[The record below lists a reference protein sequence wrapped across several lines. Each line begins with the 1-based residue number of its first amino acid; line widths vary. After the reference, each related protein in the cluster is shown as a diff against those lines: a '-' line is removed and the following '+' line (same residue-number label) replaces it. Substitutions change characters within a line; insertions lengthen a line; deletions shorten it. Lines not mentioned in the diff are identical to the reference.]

1 MEIKDEFNWQ
11 KQHFILFKQGFLLLL
26 LSLQTFGTVTAQP
39 ITGDVKPCLTKTCP
53 NGGIV
58 CVCNA
63 TYCDLLPSS
72 VVEGMVGHDGA
83 AVIYSS
89 MSGARWQTSRQPFGQ
104 QTSQCRLSL
113 SYFQFFSKNVV
124 YKYSKIVFLLCLLCT
139 VFNIFNLT
147 EILLVYGVE

>member
-1 MEIKDEFNWQ
+1 MFIAKHFWHQVLLLGLSINQSSFHAKFKLNCHCQSTVKFRIEPEKVCRMEMKGEFNWQ
-11 KQHFILFKQGFLLLL
+11 KQQNFILFKQGFLLLL

-63 TYCDLLPSS
+63 TYCDSLPSS

-104 QTSQCRLSL
+104 QTS
-113 SYFQFFSKNVV
+113 
-124 YKYSKIVFLLCLLCT
+124 
-139 VFNIFNLT
+139 
-147 EILLVYGVE
+147 